1 MSNPN
6 NKKEQDPLA
15 PEAVTPESDS
25 NTGQEEVTQGQ
36 TQSESA
42 DTPSDP
48 TMDYPKV
55 VETLRAE
62 LDQMKDQAM
71 RALAEAENTRR
82 RAQKD
87 REDASKFAVSGFAKD
102 LLSVADNLRR
112 GLEAVPQDLIEDVRM
127 KNLLDGIEATERE
140 LLKTFEKNG
149 IEKLNPKDRPF
160 DPNFHEVLFESPV
173 PGVPAGTVIEVIE
186 VGYALNGRI
195 LRPARVGVA
204 KDDGSGPATPPSGEP
219 GANIDT
225 EA

>member
-1 MSNPN
+1 MSANPN
-6 NKKEQDPLA
+6 DKNAEQDPLA
-15 PEAVTPESDS
+15 PEEIPAEQPE
-25 NTGQEEVTQGQ
+25 ETQAQ
-36 TQSESA
+36 DETAA
-42 DTPSDP
+42 DPE
-48 TMDYPKV
+48 MDYPKL

-112 GLEAVPQDLIEDVRM
+112 ALDATPEDLKEDVRV

-140 LLKTFEKNG
+140 LLKSFEKNK
-149 IEKLNPKDRPF
+149 IEKLEPVQGQAF
-160 DPNFHEVLFESPV
+160 DPNFHEVMFEAPV
-173 PGVPAGTVIEVIE
+173 PGTPGGAIIEVIE
-186 VGYALNGRI
+186 TGYILNGRI

-204 KDDGSGPATPPSGEP
+204 KDDGQGSAAAPNTDPEP